1 MTLTISSIISVLLMV
16 FFMFAGSIKLLGWQ
30 KFIFE
35 TQLSFFKKY
44 GLNRAAMFAVGII
57 ELTAALLL
65 LAALYWG
72 DLQWQF
78 IGAALIAVTSVGA
91 LGFHYRFD
99 KWSDAV
105 PATVTLLLA
114 LALLMLN
121 F

>member
-1 MTLTISSIISVLLMV
+1 MTLTISSTISVLLVV
-16 FFMFAGSIKLLGWQ
+16 FFMFAGSIKLTGWQ

-35 TQLSFFKKY
+35 TQLNFFKKY

-57 ELTAALLL
+57 EFTAALLL

-72 DLQWQF
+72 DLQWQS
-78 IGAALIAVTSVGA
+78 IGAALIAVTSIGA

-99 KWSDAV
+99 KCSDAV
-105 PATVTLLLA
+105 PAAVTLLLA
-114 LALLMLN
+114 LSLLTLN

>member
-1 MTLTISSIISVLLMV
+1 MTLTISSTISVLLMV
-16 FFMFAGSIKLLGWQ
+16 FFMFASSIKLLGWQ

-57 ELTAALLL
+57 EFIAALLL
-65 LAALYWG
+65 LAALCWG
-72 DLQWQF
+72 DLQWQS

-99 KWSDAV
+99 KCSDAV
-105 PATVTLLLA
+105 PAAVTLLLA
-114 LALLMLN
+114 LSLLTLN